1 MSITLKERIEAFKE
15 TLAVRFGYGRKE
27 AKLLAEEAMDN
38 LDKYVK
44 VQETMI
50 KRFMEKPKK

>member
-1 MSITLKERIEAFKE
+1 MKERVEAFKE

-38 LDKYVK
+38 LDRHVK
-44 VQETMI
+44 LQETMI